1 MSQELRW
8 FSALI
13 RCCGGSSPQQTGQL
27 TWTAHAVAWIKEEE
41 VTWSLIIPS
50 LAHCRKSD
58 ECEVLLSSSS
68 LLLSSSCLLR
78 RCSLSRP
85 WVLASAIISSLL
97 LSSSSWLSRLHTQGT
112 NHTLH
117 TTHSTLHTSHHTLH
131 TTHLAPHTSH
141 HTPHTTHSTPYT
153 LHHTLHAIPH
163 LTCYGTCRLW
173 RWSCEEVSG
182 DVVRVRHE
190 TCAWLGEGSVASATQ
205 ESGTSLCG
213 NVAVSSTHHMPCG
226 PHCTTHLLFPL
237 LDFLQ

>member
-1 MSQELRW
+1 MRSCSPLPLSSCPLHVSSGAAPSPGHGSW
-8 FSALI
+8 HLP
-13 RCCGGSSPQQTGQL
+13 SSP
-27 TWTAHAVAWIKEEE
+27 
-41 VTWSLIIPS
+41 P
-50 LAHCRKSD
+50 
-58 ECEVLLSSSS
+58 
-68 LLLSSSCLLR
+68 SSC
-78 RCSLSRP
+78 P
-85 WVLASAIISSLL
+85 VPPGSAGYTHRAPITHFTP
-97 LSSSSWLSRLHTQGT
+97 HTPHYT
-112 NHTLH
+112 PH
-117 TTHSTLHTSHHTLH
+117 TTHSTPHTSHHTLH
-131 TTHLAPHTSH
+131 TTHLTPHTPH

-153 LHHTLHAIPH
+153 SHHTLHAIPH

-213 NVAVSSTHHMPCG
+213 NIAVSSTHHMPCG